1 MIGSGRGGAS
11 WGTLALAL
19 GLIGCSPATFHVN
32 DRSSVKTYVTQPS
45 AGPANAA
52 NPAGL
57 RFKPGLCSAEE
68 LRPDGRVLTEGN
80 LIEFLNRQQL
90 DVRIER
96 PRADL
101 IYLVVSGAG
110 TDAPVR
116 LRVAILNGPSQA
128 GLDLHQAL
136 LEHGPGSWGVHRSN
150 LAVLGPIGSLDDDLV
165 FAAKTRLSCWGMFM
179 TAGRDDIYAVPGGY
193 REL

>member
-1 MIGSGRGGAS
+1 MIGSGSGRVVWAG
-11 WGTLALAL
+11 WALVV
-19 GLIGCSPATFHVN
+19 GLSGCSPATFRMN
-32 DRSSVKTYVTQPS
+32 DRSSAKTYVSPS
-45 AGPANAA
+45 GAGPASAA

-68 LRPDGRVLTEGN
+68 LRPEGRVLSEGN

-110 TDAPVR
+110 TDTPVR
-116 LRVAILNGPSQA
+116 LRVAILKGPSQA

-150 LAVLGPIGSLDDDLV
+150 LAVLGPIGSFEDDLV

-179 TAGRDDIYAVPGGY
+179 TAGRDDTYAVPGGY

>member
-1 MIGSGRGGAS
+1 MIGSGSGGAA
-11 WGTLALAL
+11 WGTLALAF
-19 GLIGCSPATFHVN
+19 GLIGCSPATFRVN
-32 DRSSVKTYVTQPS
+32 DRSAAKTYVNQPG

-57 RFKPGLCSAEE
+57 RFKPGLCTAEE

-80 LIEFLNRQQL
+80 LIEFLSRQQL

-116 LRVAILNGPSQA
+116 LRVAILKGPSQA

-150 LAVLGPIGSLDDDLV
+150 LAVLGPIGSLEDDLV

-179 TAGRDDIYAVPGGY
+179 TAGRDDTYAVPGGY